1 MITNFSIQSIG
12 EFVKHTSVKNKKN
25 LDIEVYSVTNKN
37 GFTSSVEFFNKEVFS
52 KDTSTYKIVKEGGF
66 AYNPSRIN
74 VGSIDYLQR
83 KESVLV
89 SPLYVCFETNEQL
102 DNEYLL
108 RFLRSPWGKSQ
119 IISKAE
125 GAVRANLKYSILER
139 IKIPIPLLDNSPD
152 LEAQRKI
159 AYVLKKVEIL
169 ILSRKT
175 SIDKLNSLYKSIFKQ
190 MFGDPI
196 LNEKNWDTALCKEV
210 IPKIASGTSYGG
222 YEKDKLDF
230 GELGVL
236 KISAVT
242 QGIFNSDEFK
252 VVKKSEI
259 KKQLLF
265 VKKGNLLFSRANTR
279 ELVAACAI
287 VDQDYDNL
295 FLPDKLWR
303 LDINQE
309 LATPQF
315 VNHLLKNEKYRSTVT
330 GLASGGHKSML
341 NISMKKF
348 HGLTMISPPLTV
360 QNKFSSI
367 VDRLDKLRD
376 KYQINLNEIETLFGA
391 LSQKAFKGELDLSK
405 IELPIQEELNPK
417 SEFIKAES
425 STPVTVDLP
434 TAIKAD
440 NRAQPT
446 FTDNKIRPLIN
457 VTKGESN
464 QEQENIDQELTLS
477 KNYFEN
483 WQENQKNVFNSEYPM
498 SDPIARRDIVLNGF
512 NDFISKCAGKELKL
526 EVFWQELN
534 LGVLDLMDE
543 GDSPIGTS
551 DYEFVKHRVY
561 ELIVSK
567 IIIQEFDEAENK
579 MVLRVANEVN

>member
-1 MITNFSIQSIG
+1 MSFPQVPLGSIIEISENTRAGNNTYPVLSITM
-12 EFVKHTSVKNKKN
+12 
-25 LDIEVYSVTNKN
+25 KN
-37 GFTSSVEFFNKEVFS
+37 GLVDQSDKFKKRVANQN
-52 KDTSTYKIVKEGGF
+52 TSTYKVAFKNELVVGFPIDEGVLGF
-66 AYNPSRIN
+66 QTKYPAG
-74 VGSIDYLQR
+74 V
-83 KESVLV
+83 V
-89 SPLYVCFETNEQL
+89 SPAYGIWKLKSPRNTHIP
-102 DNEYLL
+102 YLE
-108 RFLRSPWGKSQ
+108 RYLRSSEARHLYRTKMQGAVARRRSIKSADFIKLEVPFPDINSQ
-119 IISKAE
+119 I
-125 GAVRANLKYSILER
+125 
-139 IKIPIPLLDNSPD
+139 
-152 LEAQRKI
+152 KI
-159 AYVLKKVEIL
+159 ADILDRVEGL
-169 ILSRKT
+169 IVTRQE
-175 SIDKLNSLYKSIFKQ
+175 SINQLNTLFQSTFIQ
-190 MFGDPI
+190 IFGDPVD
-196 LNEKNWDTALCKEV
+196 NDKRWNVELCNKI
-210 IPKIASGTSYGG
+210 IPKIVAGTSYGG
-222 YEKDKLDF
+222 DEKENLDPN
-230 GELGVL
+230 ELGVL

-242 QGIFNSDEFK
+242 QGVFNSNEFK

-259 KKQLLF
+259 KKQLIF

-287 VDQDYDNL
+287 VDQDYGNL

-303 LDINQE
+303 LDINQK
-309 LATPQF
+309 LVTSQF

-348 HGLTMISPPLTV
+348 HGLTMISPPLPL
-360 QNKFSSI
+360 QHEFSAI
-367 VDRLDKLRD
+367 VDKLDKLRS
-376 KYQINLNEIETLFGA
+376 KYKKNLNDLEKLYGA
-391 LSQKAFKGELDLSK
+391 ISQKAFKGELDLSK

-425 STPVTVDLP
+425 STLVTVDLP

-464 QEQENIDQELTLS
+464 QEQDNIDQELTLS